1 MKKLFCL
8 KLIILGLLSANC
20 THQLSPEDAVNEF
33 MTHKTKE
40 SYLTIPLCD
49 AGEKVVP
56 LLTEKIKDKNMERRR
71 YAIGFLG
78 VTENKL
84 PLTTLEKIIEDETDN
99 EFFRADSLQSAY
111 LLDEKLGKELANKYQ
126 SRTDFLGEVAKE
138 IIKVKD
144 HSAYKKEQRELI
156 CNPND

>member
-1 MKKLFCL
+1 M
-8 KLIILGLLSANC
+8 LSANC
-20 THQLSPEDAVNEF
+20 THQQSPEDAVNEF

-78 VTENKL
+78 ATENKL

-144 HSAYKKEQRELI
+144 HSAYKKKQRELI